1 MKHTPADID
10 RLTFNRTY
18 ELFSSRWKVYL
29 LYAIGSEV
37 YRMGELR
44 RLFPM
49 ISRVTLTSYLQEL
62 EQDGFVERTAYPAP
76 PLRTDYS
83 LTPLGISALPYL
95 TQLIQW
101 GAAH

>member
-10 RLTFNRTY
+10 QLAFNRTY

-29 LYAIGSEV
+29 LYAIDHST

-49 ISRVTLTSYLQEL
+49 ISRVTLTNYLQEL
-62 EQDGFVERTAYPAP
+62 ERDGFVERTVYPAP

-95 TQLIQW
+95 AQLIQW
-101 GAAH
+101 GATH